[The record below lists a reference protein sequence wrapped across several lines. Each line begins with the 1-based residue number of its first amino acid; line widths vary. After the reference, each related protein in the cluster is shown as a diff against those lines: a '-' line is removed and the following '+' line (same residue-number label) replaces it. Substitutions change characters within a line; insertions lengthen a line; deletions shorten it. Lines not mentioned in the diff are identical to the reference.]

1 MEILCRC
8 RILMQDEKYC
18 AKEMRAHHTH
28 TQTEHS
34 TQIANNERTNSIELA
49 ESRLYL
55 FHFGHKMLSI

>member
-1 MEILCRC
+1 
-8 RILMQDEKYC
+8 MQDEKYC